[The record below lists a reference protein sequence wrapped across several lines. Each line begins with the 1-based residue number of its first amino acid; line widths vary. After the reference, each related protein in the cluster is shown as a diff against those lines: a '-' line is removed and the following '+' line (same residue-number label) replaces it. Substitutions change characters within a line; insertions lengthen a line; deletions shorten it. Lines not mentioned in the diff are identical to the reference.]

1 MKTNN
6 LSIAIIGLGYVGLPL
21 LLAFNKKFKV
31 VGFDTNKKRI
41 RDLRKNIDFNREVS
55 SKNIKRKLNLTH
67 DFNDLK
73 DCGIYIVAVPTPL
86 TKNRKPDL
94 SYLKNATRIISKILY
109 KNNLVVYE
117 STVFPGA
124 TEDELIP
131 ILENGSKLKLNK
143 DFFVGYSP
151 ERINPGDKKHN
162 LSNIKKIISGSNRK
176 ATTIIRKVYNS
187 IIRAGTYTAPD
198 IKTAEAAKIVENVQ
212 RDLNISLMNEL
223 SIIFNKIN
231 IDTSEVLKAAET
243 KWNFL
248 KFKPGLVGGHCIKV
262 DPYYLTSKAIKIG
275 YKPNVISSGRK
286 VNENMGHYVAKNII
300 KIIKNK
306 KINPKKARIGI
317 KGLGFKENCG
327 DIRNSQV
334 FNIVKYLDKFN
345 CKIFVEDPF
354 VNVELLEKKF
364 KKKFIKK
371 SKKPFNVLVFAV
383 SHDCYKKIG
392 IKNLK
397 KQLTKKNP
405 VLIDVKSIFD
415 AKKLRKNNIFVWR
428 L

>member
-1 MKTNN
+1 MKNKN
-6 LSIAIIGLGYVGLPL
+6 LFIAIIGLGYVGLPL
-21 LLAFNKKFKV
+21 LLAFNKKYRV
-31 VGFDTNKKRI
+31 IGFDTNTKRI
-41 RDLRKNIDFNREVS
+41 KELKKSIDFNKEIS
-55 SKNIKRKLNLTH
+55 PKNIKKKLTLTDNL
-67 DFNDLK
+67 NNLK
-73 DCGIYIVAVPTPL
+73 GCNIYIVTVPTPL
-86 TKNRKPDL
+86 TKNKKPDL
-94 SYLKNATRIISKILY
+94 SYLKNATKIISRVLS
-109 KNNLVVYE
+109 KNDIVVYE

-131 ILENGSKLKLNK
+131 VLEKKTGLRLNK

-162 LSNIKKIISGSNRK
+162 LTNIKKIISGSNKKAAIILRK
-176 ATTIIRKVYNS
+176 IYNS
-187 IIRAGTYTAPD
+187 IIRAGTYMAPD

-231 IDTSEVLKAAET
+231 VDTSEVIKAAAT
-243 KWNFL
+243 KWNFV

-286 VNENMGHYVAKNII
+286 VNENMGSYVAKNII
-300 KIIKNK
+300 KIIKSK

-317 KGLGFKENCG
+317 RGLGFKENCS

-334 FNIVKYLDKFN
+334 FNIIKYLDKFK
-345 CKIFVEDPF
+345 CKIYVEDPF
-354 VNVELLEKKF
+354 VNKELLEKKF

-383 SHDCYKKIG
+383 GHDCYKKISV
-392 IKNLK
+392 KHLK
-397 KQLTKKNP
+397 RQLVNKNP
-405 VLIDVKSIFD
+405 ILIDVKSIFN
-415 AKKLRKNNIFVWR
+415 AKELRKNNIFVWR